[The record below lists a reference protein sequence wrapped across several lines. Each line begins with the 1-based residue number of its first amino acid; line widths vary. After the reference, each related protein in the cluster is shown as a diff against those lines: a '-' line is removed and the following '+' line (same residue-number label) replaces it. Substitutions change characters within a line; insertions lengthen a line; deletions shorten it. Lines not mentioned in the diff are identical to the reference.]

1 MCATHPQRWSHLTR
15 YKLLIIQM
23 ARQSP
28 GRAWLEYD
36 LAFRKETA
44 ATGLSDWS
52 RMNLDLN
59 SSTITRAPDY
69 AAAPTLSSTL
79 VTASQGYSSRPPY
92 CISWNNGQCRWPFG
106 ECRYRHICSSCDGDQ
121 PQVHCP
127 FQPPGAIRSCSPS
140 PAKGGRGGSES
151 GVTSTASHVNNIFR
165 VVPVCPDRP
174 HGLLCSVASF

>member
-1 MCATHPQRWSHLTR
+1 MVMCATHPQRWSHLTR

-140 PAKGGRGGSES
+140 PAKGGAVLSQGS
-151 GVTSTASHVNNIFR
+151 
-165 VVPVCPDRP
+165 PPQ
-174 HGLLCSVASF
+174 LLM